1 MCYSFQS
8 ASDEL
13 CFALFSITK
22 NSFVDPSS
30 LYSFLASTCRLVD
43 LVKQPGVHPIGV
55 GKVIRRIVDKC
66 VSQVIQQDGLKVSGI
81 NQLCDG
87 QPGGREA
94 AVHAIRQLRRVRPF
108 CWLTQEMLST
118 P

>member
-30 LYSFLASTCRLVD
+30 LYSFLASTCRLFD

-81 NQLCDG
+81 NQLCAG